1 MTRLSVAVV
10 IPTIAGREKLLE
22 RALLSVR
29 TQRRKP
35 DQLVVEHDVE
45 RTGAAPTRNRAVDK
59 VKTDVI
65 AWLDDD
71 DTLQPNHLMANMRVL
86 ERDPKISLVYPVPRM
101 VGGRDPTATSVQGEW
116 VLPWGVRFG
125 PEQAEHLRRFG
136 NFIPMTHLVRTEAVR
151 AVGGFPIPG
160 TPEWPRP
167 DVEDWG
173 YILRLLEAGY
183 AFEHLDQKT
192 WNWHV
197 HAAHTGG
204 RGDRDR

>member
-10 IPTIAGREKLLE
+10 IPTIPGREKLLS
-22 RALLSVR
+22 RALLSVE
-29 TQRRKP
+29 TQRRMP
-35 DQLVVEHDVE
+35 DQLVVEHDTE
-45 RTGAAPTRNRAVDK
+45 RTGAAPTRNRALARVRA
-59 VKTDVI
+59 DVI

-71 DTLQPNHLMANMRVL
+71 DTLQPQHLMANMRVL
-86 ERDPKISLVYPVPRM
+86 ERDPGVALVYPVPRM
-101 VGGRDPTATSVQGEW
+101 VGGRDPTAVSVGGQW
-116 VLPWGVRFG
+116 QLPWGVRFG

-183 AFEHLDQKT
+183 TFEHLDQKT
-192 WNWHV
+192 WNWN
-197 HAAHTGG
+197 ASPNRGSTGG
-204 RGDRDR
+204 RSDR